1 MLFQKRTVV
10 YCLWAHSPLNP
21 TIAPVS
27 VLQIAAKRTKSLIE
41 CGCKIN
47 TTRMCKINKTRMSQP
62 NMGSI
67 FHIKNQWNIL
77 VIGNYYVNYQNEMLL
92 TSSYTKLTL
101 MHLFLFTNSD
111 QKELVSI
118 YIYIRRVY
126 ATAINFPC
134 IKTLL
139 YFKFFHETLF
149 TVEWKG
155 AQCPVFYPSYI

>member
-77 VIGNYYVNYQNEMLL
+77 VIGNYYVNFTIKCFYPPGILEEHWCVYSCLQTPPRENWFQYERRE
-92 TSSYTKLTL
+92 YT
-101 MHLFLFTNSD
+101 
-111 QKELVSI
+111 
-118 YIYIRRVY
+118 
-126 ATAINFPC
+126 TAINFPC
-134 IKTLL
+134 LITL
-139 YFKFFHETLF
+139 
-149 TVEWKG
+149 
-155 AQCPVFYPSYI
+155 I